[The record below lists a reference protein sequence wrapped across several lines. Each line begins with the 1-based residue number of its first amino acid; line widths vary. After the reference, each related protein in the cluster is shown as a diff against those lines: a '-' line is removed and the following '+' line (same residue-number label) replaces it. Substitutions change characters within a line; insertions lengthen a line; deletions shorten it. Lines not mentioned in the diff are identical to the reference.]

1 MAKMADVCLILE
13 GSYPYVRG
21 GVSGWTH
28 ELIESQPHLN
38 FALVALIPRDDED
51 PKMRYELPDNVTSF
65 DTVRIQHLP
74 EGTVLPLAKSQRL
87 LGGLNETLRAIT
99 AGAAGIKEYQHLL
112 DQFGPYRTDLGT
124 ASLLDSEG
132 AFELLSEMYERDF
145 SESSFLDYFW
155 SWRALL
161 AGLFSLS
168 RCELPKAKSYHAVS
182 TGYAGLL
189 AARAKVET
197 GKPVILTEHGIYTNE
212 RRIEIATAGWL
223 AETSSDAMT
232 IDELR
237 MDLRDFWTAA
247 FANYSRIAYE
257 AADEVVTLYTGNQNA
272 QIADGAPVEKLSII
286 PNGIDVEKFAA
297 NPKAL
302 NPESPVVALIGRVVP
317 VKDIKCFIRAVAN
330 LKVRLPHIQAKIIGP
345 REEDESYVTDCQLL
359 IDYLG
364 IESHI
369 EFTGRLDVAEAL
381 PQIDLVVLSSIS
393 EAQPLTLLEAG
404 ASGTPVVSTDVGA
417 CREIIFGS
425 PQEEPPLGEG
435 GLLVPAAHPL
445 ALADA
450 MQTLLTDEARYTKC
464 AGVLKKRVETYYHK
478 SDQHAAYRTLYENYL
493 DKEQR

>member
-1 MAKMADVCLILE
+1 MANADICLILE

-21 GVSGWTH
+21 GVSSWTH

-38 FALVALIPRDDED
+38 FAIVSLMPRDEDD
-51 PKMRYELPDNVTSF
+51 PKMRYDLPSNVTSF

-74 EGTVLPLAKSQRL
+74 EGAKLPLVRSQRL
-87 LGGLNETLRAIT
+87 MGGLSDTLRAIT
-99 AGAAGIKEYQHLL
+99 AGKAGLGEYENLL
-112 DQFGPYRTDLGT
+112 NQFGPLKADLGT

-145 SESSFLDYFW
+145 EESSFLDYFW

-168 RCELPKAKSYHAVS
+168 RCKLPKADVYHAVS

-223 AETSSDAMT
+223 AETSSDALT

-237 MDLRDFWTAA
+237 MDLRDFWTKA

-257 AADEVVTLYTGNQNA
+257 AADQIITLYGGNQDA
-272 QIADGAPVEKLSII
+272 QIADGAPEDKLSII

-297 NPKAL
+297 NPKSL
-302 NPESPVVALIGRVVP
+302 NPDAPVVALIGRVVP
-317 VKDIKCFIRAVAN
+317 VKDIKCFIRAIGQ
-330 LKVRLPHIQAKIIGP
+330 LKDRLPNIQAKIIGP
-345 REEDESYVTDCQLL
+345 HEEDEAYVEDCRGL
-359 IDYLG
+359 IEYLG
-364 IESHI
+364 LESQV
-369 EFTGRLDVAEAL
+369 EFTGRLDIPAAL
-381 PQIDLVVLSSIS
+381 PQIDVVALSSIS
-393 EAQPLTLLEAG
+393 EAQPLVLLEAG

-417 CREIIFGS
+417 CREIIYGS
-425 PQEEPPLGEG
+425 AQEEPALGEA
-435 GLLVPAAHPL
+435 GLVVPAANPV
-445 ALADA
+445 ALAGA
-450 MQTLLTDEARYTKC
+450 LQTLLTDEARYEQC
-464 AGVLKKRVETYYHK
+464 AATLKQRVETYYHK
-478 SDQHAAYRTLYENYL
+478 ADQHAAYREVYDHHLG
-493 DKEQR
+493 K